1 MRYRAWLPPAAVG
14 GAYGVA
20 CALGLGG
27 AADVLVGGQAEPVAA
42 AGGLLLLTLRLL
54 SIAVAPILALGA
66 LLGYAFAH
74 APWRKR
80 PTGDD

>member
-1 MRYRAWLPPAAVG
+1 MPS